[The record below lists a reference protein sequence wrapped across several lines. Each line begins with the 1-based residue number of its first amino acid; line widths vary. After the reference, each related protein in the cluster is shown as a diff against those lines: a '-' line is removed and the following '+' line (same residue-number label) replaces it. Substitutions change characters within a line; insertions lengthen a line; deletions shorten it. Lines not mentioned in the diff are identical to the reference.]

1 MLFKLHSKRGVQ
13 LVLGLL
19 MGIVFGFLLEKGGVT
34 HYDVIL
40 SQLLLEDFTVVKIML
55 TAIVTGM
62 LGVHVL
68 KKMGLARMQIK
79 PGSFGMNVIGGL
91 IFGAA
96 FAILGYCPGTAVG
109 AIGSG
114 ALDALVGGLTGMLV
128 GAGLFAEFYPRFSKG
143 ILTKGHFGKLTFP
156 EMFKVNPWIMVIIF
170 SGLILLIL
178 YLLER
183 FGL

>member
-1 MLFKLHSKRGVQ
+1 MLTKLHSKRGVQ

-40 SQLLLEDFTVVKIML
+40 AQLLLEDFTVVKIML

-62 LGVHVL
+62 IGVHLL
-68 KKMGLARMQIK
+68 KSMGLARIQVK
-79 PGSFGMNVIGGL
+79 AGSVGMNVIGGL

-114 ALDALVGGLTGMLV
+114 SLDALAGGLTGMLV
-128 GAGLFAEFYPRFSKG
+128 GAGLFAAFYPRFSKG
-143 ILTKGHFGKLTFP
+143 ILLKGHFGELTFP
-156 EMFKVNPWIMVIIF
+156 ELLKVKPWIMVIIF
-170 SGLILLIL
+170 SGLIVLIL